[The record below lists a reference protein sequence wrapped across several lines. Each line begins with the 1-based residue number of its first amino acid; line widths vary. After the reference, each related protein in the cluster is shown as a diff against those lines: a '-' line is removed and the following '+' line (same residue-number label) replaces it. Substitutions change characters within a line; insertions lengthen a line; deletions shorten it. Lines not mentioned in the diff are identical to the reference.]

1 MLIFVLSI
9 TYVGF
14 VACKVHTLYYNKVRP
29 KRKSTIKYGE
39 TGDEII
45 EKYWVTISSDRGSNE
60 STASRTTPRNP
71 SPTVPQSR
79 DMVNILSG
87 LNMRKLTSGS
97 SSGSSSEITPL
108 LNGSQ
113 EGPCYAYSSRNR
125 DDDGELEDSLST
137 VRSMDDTIQKR
148 SKLNNILNIV
158 KQVFLSA
165 VMIFC
170 VVSLSF
176 LKVRDDNWNS
186 IAITRGKPV
195 RDVSLYKEK
204 IHLRAK
210 GPFLPG
216 EYYDVSQDFVIFS
229 VAKINMNGTYEDVSK
244 KWRLLLAPNTQDFE
258 VDSKIKEHDFYL
270 DLDEKSDSK
279 AYQVTISTNK
289 RRDYVSMS
297 VDVSVRPKL
306 AVGHIIM
313 ALCVL
318 IGLYILIIFELVHR
332 TLAAM
337 IGATVAI
344 SCLAVVGERPS
355 LMEVL
360 TWMDVETLCLLFG
373 MMVLVSILCET
384 GFFDYVA
391 VLTYK
396 LARGQIWALITGL
409 CLVTAILS
417 AFLDNV
423 TTILLMSA
431 VAIRLCEAMNID
443 PKHMLIAM
451 VIFSNIGGAM
461 TPIGDPPNIIII
473 SNKKIQTAGIGFGDF
488 TIHMLPAVVLCLA
501 GAYVF
506 LRLIYKDM
514 STLRFTDPP
523 EVVEVKH
530 EIEVWKKA
538 FNSLSGYSRDEDTV
552 RAILHRKISVLETL
566 LRKKLY
572 DAKISEDD
580 YRASLKELTN
590 AFKLKNTTLLLKSG
604 IIIGIVIIFFFLESI
619 PELNLSIGWI
629 AILGAIFLLVLGDFD
644 ELESIL
650 SRVEWSTLLFFG
662 ALFVVMEA
670 LSRLDLVWYIVNMT
684 QDAING
690 VDESHRLLVAIVLV
704 LWISAL
710 SSSFID
716 NIPFTTV
723 MVQVVADIADN
734 EEMKLPIK
742 PLVFALAL
750 GACLG
755 GNGTLIGAS
764 ANVVT
769 AGLSEQHGYRFSFYD
784 FFRVGFPV
792 MILTTAISTAYLLF
806 CHVWL
811 GWNY

>member
-1 MLIFVLSI
+1 MAMSAEVDMSYIDD
-9 TYVGF
+9 G
-14 VACKVHTLYYNKVRP
+14 
-29 KRKSTIKYGE
+29 G
-39 TGDEII
+39 
-45 EKYWVTISSDRGSNE
+45 
-60 STASRTTPRNP
+60 SRTSP
-71 SPTVPQSR
+71 SPPRALSPSVVQQQQ
-79 DMVNILSG
+79 DMVNLLSG

-97 SSGSSSEITPL
+97 SSGSSEITPL

-125 DDDGELEDSLST
+125 DEEGELVDSLST
-137 VRSMDDTIQKR
+137 IRSSDDVNRENSRFRGILKPV
-148 SKLNNILNIV
+148 KLVL
-158 KQVFLSA
+158 LSA
-165 VMIFC
+165 VMLFC

-176 LKVRDDNWNS
+176 IKVHDDSWNS
-186 IAITRGKPV
+186 IAVTRGKPV
-195 RDVSLYKEK
+195 HINVTGDMAYKRETL
-204 IHLRAK
+204 HLRAK

-216 EYYDVSQDFVIFS
+216 EYYGISRNFVTFS
-229 VAKINMNGTYEDVSK
+229 VSRISKNGTYEAVSNS
-244 KWRLLLAPNTQDFE
+244 WQLLLGTETRDFE
-258 VDSKIKEHDFYL
+258 VDTKILEHDFIL
-270 DLDEKSDSK
+270 HPGEMSDSNT
-279 AYQVTISTNK
+279 YQLSVTTNK
-289 RRDYVSMS
+289 RRDYVSMFI
-297 VDVSVRPKL
+297 DVSVRPEL
-306 AVGHIIM
+306 AVGQIIM
-313 ALCVL
+313 AICVL
-318 IGLYILIIFELVHR
+318 IGLYVLIIFEVVHR

-344 SCLAVVGERPS
+344 SCLALVGVRPS
-355 LMEVL
+355 LMEVMS
-360 TWMDVETLCLLFG
+360 WMDVETLSLLFG

-396 LARGQIWALITGL
+396 LAKGQIWALITGL
-409 CLVTAILS
+409 CLVTAVLS

-451 VIFSNIGGAM
+451 VVFSNLGGAM
-461 TPIGDPPNIIII
+461 TPIGDPPNVIII
-473 SNKKIQTAGIGFGDF
+473 SNKRIKRAGIGFGDF
-488 TIHMLPAVVLCLA
+488 TLHMLPVVVLSIA
-501 GAYVF
+501 VTYV
-506 LRLIYKDM
+506 L
-514 STLRFTDPP
+514 LRFMYRDVSHLRFADPP
-523 EVVEVKH
+523 EVVELKH

-552 RAILHRKISVLETL
+552 RAILHRKITVLETL

-590 AFKLKNTTLLLKSG
+590 SFKVKNTSLLFKSG
-604 IIIGIVIIFFFLESI
+604 IIISIVIVFFFLESI

-662 ALFVVMEA
+662 ALFIVMEA
-670 LSRLDLVWYIVNMT
+670 LSRLNLVWYIVNLT
-684 QDAING
+684 QDAINS

-704 LWISAL
+704 LWISAF
-710 SSSFID
+710 SSSIID

-723 MVQVVADIADN
+723 MVQVIADLADN

-742 PLVFALAL
+742 PLVYALAL
-750 GACLG
+750 GACFG

-784 FFRVGFPV
+784 FFRIGFPV
-792 MILTTAISTAYLLF
+792 MILTTAVSTGYLLF

-811 GWNY
+811 GWNE